1 MNMPQQLNVSYNFN
15 GFLVC
20 QIPKEV
26 IEVELKIKTKWGKYT
41 LLKDFHTRMEKYRPW
56 DRGSHWVRIHSRKRT
71 PHHQKVVG
79 NTISTDSGTYIPN
92 GKGIGYPPKV
102 FIDPKDAATDTE
114 NDSEA
119 DPLQIPFL
127 GNYCMMCILK
137 WSASKVQTGMQTQ

>member
-1 MNMPQQLNVSYNFN
+1 MNMPQQCNVSWNSN

-41 LLKDFHTRMEKYRPW
+41 LLKDFHTRTEKYRPW
-56 DRGSHWVRIHSRKRT
+56 DRESCQVRIHSRRRT
-71 PHHQKVVG
+71 PHQEKIDG
-79 NTISTDSGTYIPN
+79 NTMTTDSGTYIPN

-119 DPLQIPFL
+119 NPPQIL
-127 GNYCMMCILK
+127 
-137 WSASKVQTGMQTQ
+137 